1 MSGGQQ
7 ADEGRA
13 HRWTPIREHGQL
25 PVAGPSAILSRTV
38 ARQRLLDLVS
48 QGVRRPLTLVCA
60 PAGFGKTMLLLSWEA
75 LGTWPGPV
83 RHLAVDA
90 ADEQSA
96 ASLQSALDGLHRRGA
111 ALAADPALVLVVD
124 CGDLNL
130 TPELGDS
137 LDRIIRDDAAR
148 IRIVLLTRTD
158 PPLPLYSYRLAETL
172 TEIRAADLAFTAE
185 ETARLMRQE
194 NLDLA
199 PAEVAEL
206 WARTDGW
213 PAGLAFAAMNLA
225 GTADTA
231 QTIRGFRGD
240 VGNVSEFLMTEVLQ
254 AQPPMQRDFLLRTC
268 IVDKLWPALAEALT
282 GRVCDRRS
290 LEFMSHGN
298 AFIQPVPG
306 TDDCYSY
313 QSLFREF
320 LRAQLM
326 FEQPALVPEL
336 HRTAAGWFAQ
346 NGPRLTAVRHA
357 ITAGD
362 WGEASRYLVEDLDF
376 AKLLVGRRRELLTG
390 LVADLP
396 DDLDGAGAA
405 VVRAARALAEFD
417 VDLCAA
423 ELGKA
428 RSSLDQDVPH
438 RTHFDDL
445 AITVLQAICTSLEA
459 DVNPALDATL
469 AAEAAVTAASAGSSA
484 LHPEVKILV
493 AGCKGRALLQRGDL
507 RGASEA
513 FAEAIA
519 IADDAGLHEALADVL
534 GMAALVEAVWGH
546 LRRAGELAQQATT
559 LAESEGHL
567 DEPQSAIVAQ
577 AWVSADQ
584 ADVTSARDLVHR
596 ARNAEPTFDARVLAV
611 FEALVRARVL
621 RSEGDAELAQAE
633 LTAAADSYGAG
644 IDDWLGQLLV
654 VDEAKIL
661 VAQHLPHEAIAVIE
675 ESPGRAQVESI
686 LVLRRAA
693 TETGEQGPPL
703 PSQLRQRATSLATQV
718 DRWLV
723 QAAESIR
730 AGDSGRSGLQVEHA
744 LRLAAPEHLRR
755 PFSDAPPRLRKLLQP
770 TGELMRRHAWL
781 RTPAPEH
788 DGAADQASRR
798 TRYDLVVTV
807 TLSSKEHE
815 VLEYL
820 AELLT
825 TEEIANTM
833 HVSVN
838 TVRSHVRSILRKLSA
853 SRRNEAVRRAWELGL
868 LPQRPET

>member
-1 MSGGQQ
+1 M
-7 ADEGRA
+7 
-13 HRWTPIREHGQL
+13 
-25 PVAGPSAILSRTV
+25 
-38 ARQRLLDLVS
+38 S
-48 QGVRRPLTLVCA
+48 QGVRRPLTLVSA

-75 LGTWPGPV
+75 LGTWAGPV
-83 RHLAVDA
+83 KHIAVDA
-90 ADEQSA
+90 ADDPSA
-96 ASLQSALDGLHRRGA
+96 ASLRSELDGLHRRA
-111 ALAADPALVLVVD
+111 ATIAEEPALVVVVD
-124 CGDLNL
+124 CGDLVL

-137 LDRIIRDDAAR
+137 LDRLIRGKVASL
-148 IRIVLLTRTD
+148 RIVLLTRTD
-158 PPLPLYSYRLAETL
+158 PPIPLHNYRQAGTL
-172 TEIRAADLAFTAE
+172 TEIRATDLAFTAE
-185 ETARLMRQE
+185 EAAGLMRRE

-206 WARTDGW
+206 RARTDGW

-231 QTIRGFRGD
+231 QAIRGFRGD
-240 VGNVSEFLMTEVLQ
+240 VGNVSAFLMTEVLQ
-254 AQPPMQRDFLLRTC
+254 AQPAAQREFLLRTC

-298 AFIQPVPG
+298 AFIQLVPG

-320 LRAQLM
+320 LRAQLLY
-326 FEQPALVPEL
+326 ERPALVPEL

-346 NGPRLTAVRHA
+346 NGHRLTAVRHA
-357 ITAGD
+357 ITAGE
-362 WGEASRYLVEDLDF
+362 WGDAARYLVEDLDF
-376 AKLLVGRRRELLTG
+376 AKLLVRPRRELLPA

-396 DDLDGAGAA
+396 EDLEGAGAA
-405 VVRAARALAEFD
+405 VVRSVRALAELD
-417 VDLCAA
+417 IDLCAA
-423 ELGKA
+423 ELRKA
-428 RSSLDQDVPH
+428 RTSLAQDVAP
-438 RTHFDDL
+438 RTHLYDL
-445 AITVLQAICTSLEA
+445 AITVLDAICTSLEA
-459 DVNPALDATL
+459 DVTTALDATL
-469 AAEAAVTAASAGSSA
+469 VAEAALTAASAGSSA
-484 LHPEVKILV
+484 PHPEAKTLV
-493 AGCKGRALLQRGDL
+493 AGCKGRVLLQQGDL
-507 RGASEA
+507 PGASGA
-513 FAEAIA
+513 FSEAIA
-519 IADDAGLHEALADVL
+519 IADEAGLHAALPDVL

-546 LRRAGELAQQATT
+546 LRRAGELALQATT

-577 AWVSADQ
+577 AWVNADQ
-584 ADVTSARDLVHR
+584 GDVTAARDLVLR
-596 ARNAEPTFDARVLAV
+596 ARNSEPTLDSGVLAV

-621 RSEGDAELAQAE
+621 RSGGHAELAQAE
-633 LTAAADSYGAG
+633 LRAAADSYGAG
-644 IDDWLGQLLV
+644 VDDWLGQSLV

-661 VAQHLPHEAIAVIE
+661 VAQHLPREAIAVIE
-675 ESPGRAQVESI
+675 DSPGRDQIESI
-686 LVLRRAA
+686 LVLRLAA
-693 TETGEQGPPL
+693 TEAGEQGPAL
-703 PSQLRQRATSLATQV
+703 PSPLRQRATSLEAQV

-730 AGDSGRSGLQVEHA
+730 SGDSARSGLQLEHA

-755 PFSDAPPRLRKLLQP
+755 PFSDAPPQLRRLLQP
-770 TGELMRRHAWL
+770 TSELMRRHAWL
-781 RTPAPEH
+781 RSPGPAR
-788 DGAADQASRR
+788 DRAADQSSRR
-798 TRYDLVVTV
+798 SRYELVVTI

-853 SRRNEAVRRAWELGL
+853 SRRNEAVRRAWDLGL
-868 LPQRPET
+868 LPQRPEA

>member
-7 ADEGRA
+7 ADEGRG
-13 HRWTPIREHGQL
+13 HRWTPMREHGQM
-25 PVAGPSAILSRTV
+25 PVAGPSAMLSRTV

-48 QGVRRPLTLVCA
+48 QGVRRPLTLVSA

-75 LGTWPGPV
+75 LGIWPGPV

-90 ADEQSA
+90 ADEQST
-96 ASLQSALDGLHRRGA
+96 ASMQSVLDGLHRSGA
-111 ALAADPALVLVVD
+111 ALAEDPALVLVVD
-124 CGDLNL
+124 CGDLTV
-130 TPELGDS
+130 TPELGKS

-148 IRIVLLTRTD
+148 VRIVLLTRTD
-158 PPLPLYSYRLAETL
+158 PLLPLHSYRLAETL
-172 TEIRAADLAFTAE
+172 TEIRAADLAFTTE

-199 PAEVAEL
+199 PTEVAEL

-231 QTIRGFRGD
+231 QAIAGFRGD
-240 VGNVSEFLMTEVLQ
+240 VGNVSAFLMTEVLQ

-326 FEQPALVPEL
+326 FERPDLVLEL

-346 NGPRLTAVRHA
+346 NGHRLTAVRHA
-357 ITAGD
+357 ITAGE
-362 WGEASRYLVEDLDF
+362 WGEASQYLVEDLDF
-376 AKLLVGRRRELLTG
+376 AKLLVGRRRELLTS

-396 DDLDGAGAA
+396 DHLDGAGPA

-423 ELGKA
+423 ELNKA
-428 RSSLDQDVPH
+428 RTSLDQDVPR
-438 RTHFDDL
+438 RTNFYDL
-445 AITVLQAICTSLEA
+445 AITVLHAICTSLEA
-459 DVNPALDATL
+459 DVTTALDATL
-469 AAEAAVTAASAGSSA
+469 AAEEAVTAASVESTP
-484 LHPEVKILV
+484 HPEVKILV
-493 AGCKGRALLQRGDL
+493 AGCNGRTLLQRGDL

-513 FAEAIA
+513 FSEAIA

-546 LRRAGELAQQATT
+546 LGRAGELALQATT
-559 LAESEGHL
+559 LAESDGHL

-577 AWVSADQ
+577 AWVSADRG
-584 ADVTSARDLVHR
+584 DVTSARELVHR

-633 LTAAADSYGAG
+633 LRAAADSYGLG

-675 ESPGRAQVESI
+675 DSPGRTQVESI

-693 TETGEQGPPL
+693 TEAGGQGPPL
-703 PSQLRQRATSLATQV
+703 PSQLRQRATSLATQI

-744 LRLAAPEHLRR
+744 LRLAAPEQLRR

-781 RTPAPEH
+781 RPPASEH
-788 DGAADQASRR
+788 DRAADQANRR
-798 TRYDLVVTV
+798 RRYELVVTV

-853 SRRNEAVRRAWELGL
+853 SRRNEAVRRAWDLGL